1 MVIKKQV
8 EKKSKV
14 QEYDSESESEIEYHY
29 NDDDD
34 DDNDSSVEDNDSD
47 DSETENS
54 ENEEIATAKQTHKRK
69 KFKSPKLERFAN
81 SGSDDDD
88 DDDYVDD
95 DDDDVANDAS
105 SEGDNEEDDD
115 NTMTDQPR
123 KKKRKM
129 SKLEK
134 ATDSEDD
141 TESEDDD
148 DNESE
153 KEEEEEEEVT
163 TRKGFAN
170 VLSNILSKKT
180 VSSKKVILAQGKTDR
195 EIKKLKESKLPQED
209 KDLKEPFL
217 TAQELEEKKLMRKLW
232 LEKGKVKPN
241 ALEKNHERELK
252 MIATRGVVQLFN
264 AVKRQ
269 QKMVNENLSSVSSE
283 RKKDMVIESMNKK
296 SFINLLQNTKVD
308 VSLGPTEKET
318 PKAKEP
324 ERKIWSVLQ
333 DDFVIGTGKMKDWDK
348 QESLDA
354 L

>member
-1 MVIKKQV
+1 MGIKKQV

-14 QEYDSESESEIEYHY
+14 QEDDSESESEIEYHY
-29 NDDDD
+29 NDDD
-34 DDNDSSVEDNDSD
+34 NDSSVEDNNSD
-47 DSETENS
+47 DSET

-69 KFKSPKLERFAN
+69 KFKSPKLERFAS
-81 SGSDDDD
+81 SGSDDDE
-88 DDDYVDD
+88 
-95 DDDDVANDAS
+95 DDVANDAS

-123 KKKRKM
+123 KKKRKI
-129 SKLEK
+129 SKPER

-141 TESEDDD
+141 TESEDDEEC

-153 KEEEEEEEVT
+153 KEEEEEVT
-163 TRKGFAN
+163 ARKGFAS
-170 VLSNILSKKT
+170 VLSKILSKKT
-180 VSSKKVILAQGKTDR
+180 VSSQKVILAQGKTDR

-209 KDLKEPFL
+209 EDLKEPSL

-269 QKMVNENLSSVSSE
+269 QKMVNDNLSSVSSE

-308 VSLGPTEKET
+308 VSLGPAEKET

-348 QESLDA
+348 QENVDA
-354 L
+354 F